1 MRNVFFTHGTRNEQ
15 FLQQNLVEEYLKM
28 FGMDVLYI
36 PRQLVQEDGV
46 FNEEVV
52 SEFDDSYLLEAY
64 LENAEGFQGGGDLL
78 TKFGIRQSD
87 EITLVISQQ
96 RFEDLISQFLLADN
110 QVKLGTRPQEGDLI
124 YFPLS
129 NNYFEIKFVEH
140 EEPFYQLGKNYVFKL
155 KCELFEYQD
164 EKGEVFEGDEELVD
178 TGYTVKYYYLKET
191 GTTATANVV
200 LDGDEVEQ
208 VLLTNVG
215 SAYMSAPTVTIT
227 GDGAG
232 ATATAY
238 LATVTIVGGTP
249 STNAVI
255 RATVLDGEIR
265 SVTIVNG
272 GSNYDESRAT
282 LVVSDPVTGG
292 RTATLNPTFKNG
304 VLTNITI
311 VNGGTNYKSV
321 RLIDVTANGS
331 GYTTATAT
339 ISAPPSGI
347 TGTFKLQE
355 TVTGASTG
363 AQAQLVEWDA
373 DAAWIKLKNP
383 TKTFSLGENI
393 VGDISGA
400 IISLDS
406 YNEMQSTDT
415 KYYENVTFEELADD
429 ILDFTETNPFGVI
442 S

>member
-1 MRNVFFTHGTRNEQ
+1 
-15 FLQQNLVEEYLKM
+15 M

-36 PRQLVQEDGV
+36 PRQLVQVDGV

-96 RFEDLISQFLLADN
+96 RFEDLIGQFLLADP
-110 QVKLGTRPQEGDLI
+110 QVQLGTRPQEGDLV

-164 EKGEVFEGDEELVD
+164 EKGDIFEGDEELVD

-200 LDGDEVEQ
+200 LDGDAVEQ

-215 SAYMSAPTVTIT
+215 SAYMSPPTVTIG
-227 GDGAG
+227 GDGSG

-238 LATVTIVGGTP
+238 LATVSITGGSPT
-249 STNAVI
+249 TNAVV

-265 SVTIVNG
+265 SVQIVNG
-272 GSNYDESRAT
+272 GSGYDESRAV
-282 LVVSDPVTGG
+282 LAVSDPITGG
-292 RTATLNPTFKNG
+292 RTATLTPTFKNG

-321 RLIDVTANGS
+321 RLIDVTAGGS

-373 DAAWIKLKNP
+373 EEAWIKLKNP

-393 VGDISGA
+393 VGDVSGA